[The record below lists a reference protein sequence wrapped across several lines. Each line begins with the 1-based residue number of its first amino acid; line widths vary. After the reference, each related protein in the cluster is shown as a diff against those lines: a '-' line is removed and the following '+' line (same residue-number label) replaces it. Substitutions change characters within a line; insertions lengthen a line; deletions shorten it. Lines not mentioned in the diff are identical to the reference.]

1 MDDAKEILMMGLG
14 GMVFIA
20 GVGYMSGRM
29 HQYSL
34 DNKIPDT
41 DKAQSGY
48 VIPNKLEIKLEDL
61 DQNGENEVLLKYEG
75 KPYLFKLND
84 KGEPQV
90 VPYTITPRE

>member
-1 MDDAKEILMMGLG
+1 MNEGTKESLIIL
-14 GMVFIA
+14 A
-20 GVGYMSGRM
+20 GVAIMTGTGYITGRA

-41 DKAQSGY
+41 AKVQSGY
-48 VIPNKLEIKLEDL
+48 VIPNKLEMELEDL
-61 DQNGENEVLLKYEG
+61 DRNGENEVLLKYEG